1 MKNATRTLLLLCA
14 LTLGACAAP
23 TAQDRAEMAHGRI
36 TKIVPVIIESD
47 KAPGIGSALAPKT
60 ANRPGQRITVI
71 TGNDQLLEVTQ
82 DEIAGLKVGDAVRI
96 EGYGVNAK
104 FFPITQ

>member
-96 EGYGVNAK
+96 EGY
-104 FFPITQ
+104 